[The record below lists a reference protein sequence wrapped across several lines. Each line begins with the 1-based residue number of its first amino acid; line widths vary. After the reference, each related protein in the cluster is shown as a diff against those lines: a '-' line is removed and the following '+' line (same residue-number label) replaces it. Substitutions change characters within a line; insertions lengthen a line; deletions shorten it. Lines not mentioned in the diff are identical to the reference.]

1 MVAKQRG
8 SSDAVLEDVWLQ
20 LTSFTWDHN
29 RVSQTTANHGS
40 QQDIRRLDT
49 FLKATSTSA

>member
-8 SSDAVLEDVWLQ
+8 SSDAVLEDAWLQ
-20 LTSFTWDHN
+20 LTSITWDHN

-40 QQDIRRLDT
+40 QKDIRCLDT
-49 FLKATSTSA
+49 FLKATCTSA